1 MNALAEHPAST
12 IAPAKPSMYRL
23 RYLRNG
29 YTIADAL
36 RPQPDWGAKRYTVE
50 AEPLGDR
57 RRVRCTSILF
67 SLGQSRCRHD
77 LPPRLLRRAPLQPG
91 SPGAGAELLRST
103 CLSYLVTT

>member
-50 AEPLGDR
+50 AEPLGDHTDQDLIKVAHETAPEGYWLHLIEAIGGEPH
-57 RRVRCTSILF
+57 VR
-67 SLGQSRCRHD
+67 QVYKR
-77 LPPRLLRRAPLQPG
+77 P
-91 SPGAGAELLRST
+91 
-103 CLSYLVTT
+103 V